1 MDIVKDVTLGV
12 IQGLTEFLPV
22 SSSAHLDFIPK
33 MLQWG
38 DAGSSF
44 TAVIQLGTTV
54 AVVVYFWKDLLQMA
68 TAFLNSLKPGGD
80 KTSLDARLGW
90 AVVVGTIPAGVAGL
104 LLEKKIDTVF
114 RDLRLTAAALIVMGL
129 ILLLADTVGKKT
141 RPLSDIQ
148 IKDGWIVGLFQCLA
162 LIPGASR
169 SGSTFTGAFL
179 QGLDRPAVARF
190 SFLLSVP
197 VIVLSGLYK
206 MKDFIKPKPLPPGT
220 HLMNLTSADALLS
233 GIVAGIVGYAAIAFL
248 MKYLRTHSNL
258 VFVVYRIIIGVLLL
272 YLVYSHR
279 ILAQ

>member
-33 MLQWG
+33 MLGWG
-38 DAGSSF
+38 DPGPAF

-54 AVVVYFWKDLLQMA
+54 ALVIYFWKDLLNIT
-68 TAFLNSLKPGGD
+68 TAFLKSLRPGGD
-80 KTSLDARLGW
+80 KTSLDVRLGW

-129 ILLLADTVGKKT
+129 VLLLADYVGKKK
-141 RPLSDIQ
+141 RPLSSIQ

-162 LIPGASR
+162 LIPGSSR

-197 VIVLSGLYK
+197 IIVLSGLYK
-206 MKDFIKPKPLPPGT
+206 MKDVIKPKAPEPGM
-220 HLMNLTSADALLS
+220 HLMNLSSGDALLTAV
-233 GIVAGIVGYAAIAFL
+233 VAGLVGYAAISFL

-258 VFVVYRIIIGVLLL
+258 VFVVYRIIVGALLL

>member
-1 MDIVKDVTLGV
+1 MDIVKDLTLGV
-12 IQGLTEFLPV
+12 VQGLTEFLPV

-33 MLQWG
+33 LLHWG
-38 DAGSSF
+38 DPGSSF

-68 TAFLNSLKPGGD
+68 TAFLKSLKPGSD
-80 KTSLDARLGW
+80 KSSLDARLGW
-90 AVVVGTIPAGVAGL
+90 AVVVGTVPAAVAGL

-114 RDLRLTAAALIVMGL
+114 RDLRLTAVMLIVMGL
-129 ILLLADTVGKKT
+129 VLMLADTMGKKK

-148 IKDGWIVGLFQCLA
+148 IKDGWIVGAFQCLA

-206 MKDFIKPKPLPPGT
+206 MKDFIKPKAVEPGT
-220 HLMNLTSADALLS
+220 HLMNLTSTDAL
-233 GIVAGIVGYAAIAFL
+233 VAGVVAGLVGYAAIAFL
-248 MKYLRTHSNL
+248 MKYLRTHSNM
-258 VFVVYRIIIGVLLL
+258 VFVLYRIVVGALLL
-272 YLVYSHR
+272 YLVYTNQ
-279 ILAQ
+279 LMAL